1 MSTPLSVEFY
11 VIFITT
17 GPEKLV
23 VGKKIKLSVDSLT
36 AQTKNK
42 QSHSNLEFTFANVVK
57 ILYYTLMLEV
67 QNLQIVLHPPPISSG
82 ALVRKD
88 GNSTPA

>member
-1 MSTPLSVEFY
+1 
-11 VIFITT
+11 
-17 GPEKLV
+17 
-23 VGKKIKLSVDSLT
+23 LSVDSLT

-42 QSHSNLEFTFANVVK
+42 QSYSNLEFTFANVVK

-67 QNLQIVLHPPPISSG
+67 QNSQIVLHPPPISSG

-88 GNSTPA
+88 GNSKKGRGGEEVDSRLEEEQTIWDFHQGHF